1 VAYFKWLS
9 IVLGSWMLLGGL
21 WVVFFTRAW
30 KDLVLKMCPE
40 KRPVWLLWVNLFF
53 LGLLIWTW
61 YWFLLNLSPY
71 SFVAT
76 FVVSLSLAKMIPAVF
91 FYAKF
96 REIVLGLMNEPVAL
110 RMVMLSSAA
119 IGAALLTMGLFF

>member
-53 LGLLIWTW
+53 LGFLIWTW

>member
-1 VAYFKWLS
+1 MAYFKWLS